1 MKTNKVTI
9 TSDKTNKVTTTSDI
23 SCANFVLDF
32 NYNSFRIGDGLSNIP
47 FLQEIRAKKKTA

>member
-1 MKTNKVTI
+1 M
-9 TSDKTNKVTTTSDI
+9 KTNKVTTTSDI

-32 NYNSFRIGDGLSNIP
+32 NYNSFRIGDGSSNIP